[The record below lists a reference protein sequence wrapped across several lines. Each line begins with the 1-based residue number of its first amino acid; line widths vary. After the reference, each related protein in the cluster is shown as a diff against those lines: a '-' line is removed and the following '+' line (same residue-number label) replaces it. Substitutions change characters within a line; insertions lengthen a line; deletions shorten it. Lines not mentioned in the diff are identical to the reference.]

1 MPPPPTEPAPAGSA
15 SHAPQPGGTT
25 EIGGPYA
32 RYVLAVLTLVYVF
45 NFLDRQILSIL
56 NEHIKADLGLR
67 DDQTGFLYGTAFA
80 VFYALFGIPLGRLAD
95 VWRRSRLIS
104 LGLAGWSAMT
114 ALSGLARNFGQ
125 LAAARIGVG
134 IGEASASPAAYSLLC
149 DWFPAGRRGTAIA
162 LYSSGI
168 YVGAGL
174 GLAVGGLVV
183 QAWDGLHPAGTAPLG
198 LRGWQVAFFVVGLPG
213 LLLSLWV
220 ATLREP
226 LRGQVD
232 GIFSPA
238 EPRPF
243 RIFLRELRAVLPP
256 LTLVHLWR
264 AQAGAAA
271 LRANLVAAAALA
283 LAAWAL
289 TAWIGSAVQW
299 IALAVGLYATFSWA
313 QGLRVRDAPSFELIF
328 RTPSLRWAFLGFA
341 LLAFTGYGV
350 GFWTPPFFMR
360 VHGVSAAEAGLV
372 VGGSAAL
379 AGFLG
384 VTLGGILS
392 DRWRVGSPNGRLWVG
407 VLTAVLPV
415 PVAVVTFTTSNVP
428 LAFALNL
435 PLGVMT
441 SLWVGVGATTVQDLV
456 LPRMRATAS
465 AAYILVVTF
474 IGMALGPYTVGRLS
488 VAFGD
493 LRRAILCGL
502 LANGLALA
510 CMLLAMRRLG
520 RDEASRVARAS
531 AAGEPGLRPVAH

>member
-1 MPPPPTEPAPAGSA
+1 MPSPPTEPAPASA
-15 SHAPQPGGTT
+15 HAPRVGAT

-56 NEHIKADLGLR
+56 SERIKADLGLR
-67 DDQTGFLYGTAFA
+67 DDQMGFLYGTAFA

-104 LGLAGWSAMT
+104 LGLAGWSGMT

-134 IGEASASPAAYSLLC
+134 IGEASANPAAFSLLS
-149 DWFPAGRRGTAIA
+149 DWFPAERRGTTIA
-162 LYSSGI
+162 LYSSGV

-174 GLAVGGLVV
+174 GLVVGGLVV
-183 QAWDGLHPAGTAPLG
+183 QAWDRLYPAASAPLG

-232 GIFSPA
+232 GIFAPT

-243 RIFLRELRAVLPP
+243 RAFLRELRAVLPP
-256 LTLVHLWR
+256 LTLLHLWLER
-264 AQAGAAA
+264 AGAAA
-271 LRANLVAAAALA
+271 LGANLLAAAGLALVAAL
-283 LAAWAL
+283 L
-289 TAWIGSAVQW
+289 TAWIGSAEQW
-299 IALAVGLYATFSWA
+299 IALAIGFYATFSWG
-313 QGLRVRDAPSFELIF
+313 QGLRLRDAPSFELIF

-350 GFWTPPFFMR
+350 GFWVPPFFMR
-360 VHGVSAAEAGLV
+360 VHGVSPAKAGLV
-372 VGGSAAL
+372 VGGTAAV

-384 VTLGGILS
+384 VSLGGILS
-392 DRWRVGSPNGRLWVG
+392 DRWRAGSPNGRLWVG
-407 VLTAVLPV
+407 ILTAVLPL
-415 PVAVVTFTTSNVP
+415 PVAAVTFTTSDVP

-435 PLGVMT
+435 PLGILT

-474 IGMALGPYTVGRLS
+474 VGMALGPYTVGRLS
-488 VAFGD
+488 VALGD
-493 LRRAILCGL
+493 LRRAMLCAL
-502 LANGLALA
+502 FANVLALT
-510 CMLLAMRRLG
+510 CLLLAMRHLA
-520 RDEASRVARAS
+520 RDESSRVARAR
-531 AAGEPGLRPVAH
+531 AAGEPGL